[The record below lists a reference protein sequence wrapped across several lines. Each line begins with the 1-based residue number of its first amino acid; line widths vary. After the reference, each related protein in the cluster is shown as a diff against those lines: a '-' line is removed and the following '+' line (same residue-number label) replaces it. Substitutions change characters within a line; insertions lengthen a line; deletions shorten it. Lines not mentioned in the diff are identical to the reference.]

1 MNDLIKYG
9 LLAVGGWLLYSKF
22 ASAAPVVAAP
32 ATGVTPPVGTP
43 PVTTP
48 PAKPPVVT
56 TPPLTPPAP
65 GIDASA
71 YCAIAKKVL
80 LAAGPGPMNADNW
93 NYYWTQASGQTQIV
107 DLFPPG
113 NRDAQL
119 TFDQYLVN
127 RQTAGVGIP
136 IPDCTLTTREQPG
149 PQALAGF
156 GAYTRIGRGY
166 VRSGT
171 PMRMR

>member
-9 LLAVGGWLLYSKF
+9 LLALGGWLLYSKY
-22 ASAAPVVAAP
+22 ASAVAPMVAAP
-32 ATGVTPPVGTP
+32 ATGGGTPPAGTPTVTTPPVVTPPVVA
-43 PVTTP
+43 PVT
-48 PAKPPVVT
+48 PAV
-56 TPPLTPPAP
+56 
-65 GIDASA
+65 GIDAAA
-71 YCAIAKKVL
+71 YCATAKKVL
-80 LAAGPGPMNADNW
+80 AAAGSGPMNADNW
-93 NYYWTQASGQTQIV
+93 NAYWSQASGVQQTT

-136 IPDCTLTTREQPG
+136 IPDCMLTTREQPG
-149 PQALAGF
+149 PAALAGF
-156 GAYTRIGRGY
+156 GAYRNY
-166 VRSGT
+166 VRT